1 MMVLVD
7 NNPRDVIA
15 LFAQMK
21 NRALTM
27 PDPHLFTVAT
37 LTGHAWLAVGVG
49 YSIAMDN
56 GPARAVGHAER
67 LKRIGDTVGEP
78 FEVSSI
84 QREDFAA
91 HQGQCLGEDVLQA
104 NNQPSS
110 RTPRGHQTPAAFMML
125 ASGLAAHGTRS
136 AQPLKYTHLDIA
148 GSAGDVP
155 LPPTGAPIL
164 ALVKAHLE

>member
-1 MMVLVD
+1 
-7 NNPRDVIA
+7 
-15 LFAQMK
+15 MK
-21 NRALTM
+21 QRALKM

-67 LKRIGDTVGEP
+67 LKRCGDAVGEP

-84 QREDFAA
+84 QREDFDA
-91 HQGQCLGEDVLQA
+91 HAGKCLGEDALQA
-104 NNQPSS
+104 NNLPSS
-110 RTPRGHQTPAAFMML
+110 KTPRGHQTPAAFIMM
-125 ASGLAAHGTRS
+125 ASGLTEHGTQS
-136 AQPLKYTHLDIA
+136 VHPLKFTHLDIA

-155 LPPTGAPIL
+155 HMPTGAPIL
-164 ALVKAHLE
+164 ALAEAHLD